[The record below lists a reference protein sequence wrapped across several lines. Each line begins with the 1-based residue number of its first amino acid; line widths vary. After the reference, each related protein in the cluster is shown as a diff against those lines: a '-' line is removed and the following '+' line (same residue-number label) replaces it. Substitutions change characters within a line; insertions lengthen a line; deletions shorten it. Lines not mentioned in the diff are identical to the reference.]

1 MKKHLIA
8 AAVAAAV
15 AVPAAAQVTVYG
27 VLDMGYSNVESATA
41 VSPAVTTKTKTNGAE
56 GQLSG
61 NRIGFRGDEDLG
73 NGLKAS
79 FVIEMSHTPS
89 EAASGVGATN
99 RQSFIQLSGGFGSF
113 SVGRFNSL
121 NKSLN
126 DSGVFA
132 GAGFGTGWTASV
144 NGYHA
149 ERVSNTIQY
158 ISPAFSGL
166 TAQIQL
172 VDDST
177 DASNLAGETKTS
189 GSFVGLN
196 YATGPMRVAIAH
208 KNVKDETQAP
218 SKAFLVSSLVGSI
231 GLTPYLRDLTSG
243 QINDLADDLELDP
256 AEFGSVA
263 ERKVKQNTLLA
274 TYKLGATTL
283 ALTHNDQDLTI
294 SGVAGTAERKDTV
307 IGVSMPVG
315 AVTFLAQIGDG
326 EQTTAAGVKSDV
338 EGFQLGAL
346 YSLSKRTTAYAMY
359 GDQETQASN
368 SALKATAD
376 GFVIGVRHSF

>member
-41 VSPAVTTKTKTNGAE
+41 ASPAVTTKTKTTGSE

-61 NRIGFRGDEDLG
+61 NRIGFRGEEDLG
-73 NGLKAS
+73 AGLKAS
-79 FVIEMSHTPS
+79 FVVEMSHTPS
-89 EAASGVGATN
+89 EASNAVGSTN
-99 RQSFIQLSGGFGSF
+99 RQSFIQLSGAFGSF

-121 NKSLN
+121 NKNLN

-132 GAGFGTGWTASV
+132 GAGFGTGWTAAI

-158 ISPAFSGL
+158 ISPTVSGL
-166 TAQIQL
+166 TAQVQL
-172 VDDST
+172 VEDST
-177 DASNLAGETKTS
+177 DTSNLTGETNTS
-189 GSFVGLN
+189 GAFLGLN
-196 YATGPMRVAIAH
+196 YAAGPMRVAIAH
-208 KNVKDETQAP
+208 KNVKDELQAP
-218 SKAFLVSSLVGSI
+218 SAAALITAVLNAT
-231 GLTPYLRDLTSG
+231 GLSGYARDAAYTDA
-243 QINDLADDLELDP
+243 QIDALFNDLGGL
-256 AEFGSVA
+256 A